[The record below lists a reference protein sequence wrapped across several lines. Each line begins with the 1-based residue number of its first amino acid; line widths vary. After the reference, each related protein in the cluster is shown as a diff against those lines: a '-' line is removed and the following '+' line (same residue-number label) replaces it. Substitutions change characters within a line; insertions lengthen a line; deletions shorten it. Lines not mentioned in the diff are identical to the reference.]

1 MLIDQDL
8 LQYQTIWAAAGTPRS
23 VFSLSPDDLQDLTAG
38 DVENIS

>member
-23 VFSLSPDDLQDLTAG
+23 VFRLSPDDLLELTAG